1 MSQPNEPPLALESW
15 SITVD
20 LNDGTD
26 FKLEPEDFGKSH
38 KYLCDEIDKI
48 VLECVEFRIDHLKGK
63 YAGEV
68 PNAVE
73 SKPKFNSWYQRPDG
87 SLVPLVEVP
96 SNLKN
101 AASEPEEAE
110 DLHAENS
117 KRFVDY
123 ETK

>member
-1 MSQPNEPPLALESW
+1 MSQSNEPPLALESW
-15 SITVD
+15 SIKVK
-20 LNDGTD
+20 LNDGND
-26 FKLEPEDFGKSH
+26 FTLYPEDFSETTKNNIIETVST
-38 KYLCDEIDKI
+38 YTDNY
-48 VLECVEFRIDHLKGK
+48 IDHLKGK

-87 SLVPLVEVP
+87 SLVPLVKAP

-123 ETK
+123 ENKSD

>member
-26 FKLEPEDFGKSH
+26 FTIGSGDIEENLRDDIKD
-38 KYLCDEIDKI
+38 
-48 VLECVEFRIDHLKGK
+48 VVEQYVEQHIDHLKGK

-68 PNAVE
+68 SDAVE

-101 AASEPEEAE
+101 AASEPKEVE
-110 DLHAENS
+110 DLHAQNS

-123 ETK
+123 EKK

>member
-26 FKLEPEDFGKSH
+26 FKIGSGDI
-38 KYLCDEIDKI
+38 DESLRENISSLVFDAVDI
-48 VLECVEFRIDHLKGK
+48 HIDHLKGK

-68 PNAVE
+68 SDAVE

-87 SLVPLVEVP
+87 SLVPLVKAP

-117 KRFVDY
+117 ERFVNY
-123 ETK
+123 EKKSD

>member
-1 MSQPNEPPLALESW
+1 MSQPNEPPLALDSW
-15 SITVD
+15 HITVK

-26 FKLEPEDFGKSH
+26 FKLEPDDLSITTIPGIQEAV
-38 KYLCDEIDKI
+38 DEA
-48 VLECVEFRIDHLKGK
+48 VEFRIDHLRGK

-73 SKPKFNSWYQRPDG
+73 SKPKFNSWYQKPDG
-87 SLVPLVEVP
+87 SLVPLVEVS

-110 DLHAENS
+110 DLHAQNS
-117 KRFVDY
+117 ERFVDY
-123 ETK
+123 EKKSD

>member
-26 FKLEPEDFGKSH
+26 FKIGAGDIEENLRD
-38 KYLCDEIDKI
+38 DIRD
-48 VLECVEFRIDHLKGK
+48 VVEQYAEQHIDHLKGK
-63 YAGEV
+63 YGQEI
-68 PNAVE
+68 
-73 SKPKFNSWYQRPDG
+73 KQ
-87 SLVPLVEVP
+87 
-96 SNLKN
+96 
-101 AASEPEEAE
+101 AE

-123 ETK
+123 ENKSD